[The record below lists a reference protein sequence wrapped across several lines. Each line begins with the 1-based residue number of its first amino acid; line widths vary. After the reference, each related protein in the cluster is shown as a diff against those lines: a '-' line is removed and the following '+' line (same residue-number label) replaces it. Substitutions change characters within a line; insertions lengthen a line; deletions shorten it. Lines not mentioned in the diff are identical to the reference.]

1 MTLINTKTRI
11 TKLSPRRSRAGCR
24 SSTSSEVPRQDHL
37 SCGETHICWARN
49 QVSLHSMRR
58 VSYRAHDHS
67 SARNSEVI
75 HAGPTYLT
83 RRSSDMAHP
92 AFQASITLQ
101 IPSRPDYVCVAGS

>member
-1 MTLINTKTRI
+1 MTPINTRKRT
-11 TKLSPRRSRAGCR
+11 TKLPSRRSRAGCR

-37 SCGETHICWARN
+37 SCGETHICWTRN

-58 VSYRAHDHS
+58 ISYRAHNHS

-83 RRSSDMAHP
+83 RRSLDMAHP
-92 AFQASITLQ
+92 AF
-101 IPSRPDYVCVAGS
+101 